1 MGFTSTHCYRI
12 DQDNSGLLGT
22 LKLGSGVGVG
32 AVLTSYLQQ
41 RHSCSGGSCLL
52 CSYMFN
58 KAKDKTGRQPLYAKL
73 AADYETFWWTFFVL
87 GGGGVSSEPREPP
100 LATAL
105 SKFHEYM
112 HGAQSVASFLKTP
125 HRRRKHGGNG
135 GNCPRTLATT
145 GAVPPY
151 KIQL

>member
-1 MGFTSTHCYRI
+1 MEAAASSAVICSIRPRI
-12 DQDNSGLLGT
+12 ELVVNLCMLS
-22 LKLGSGVGVG
+22 
-32 AVLTSYLQQ
+32 LQQ
-41 RHSCSGGSCLL
+41 IMRPFGGPFLS
-52 CSYMFN
+52 
-58 KAKDKTGRQPLYAKL
+58 
-73 AADYETFWWTFFVL
+73 W